1 MCTLKPNFDKMLK
14 WTLKILFS
22 IGFIV
27 ASIVVGIMYHKLS
40 FIDWPY
46 VIVGLVLFVAA
57 VLIPVKKQNK

>member
-1 MCTLKPNFDKMLK
+1 MLK
-14 WTLKILFS
+14 WTLKIVFS

-46 VIVGLVLFVAA
+46 VIVGVVLFVAA